1 MNNQN
6 SMQTTALPRYFLLY
20 LGALVAL
27 GPVAMDA
34 YLPALPSMAD
44 ALNVP
49 IATLN
54 ASISTFLVGFALGQ
68 LMGGPISDQVG
79 RKTVCVVGTGL
90 FVIASSAIA
99 LSDSAS
105 VINLWRLLQAFGG
118 GFATI
123 TAMAQVRDSY
133 PAEEIGRRFAT
144 VMMVMMI
151 APVVA
156 PLIGTGLLQFGWR
169 SIFIFQVLYA
179 VTMLAIMLRM
189 IPETL
194 TEPRQR
200 LSLGRIVS
208 QYSAILLHRHQGR
221 LLALR
226 FALCIGSAAGV
237 LLIFVTHSSFMYMTY
252 FGVSETTFSILFG
265 LNAIGLIAANSLSA
279 RLLSVMNPMRLF
291 CISVIIQAV
300 LVVVMA
306 LLTWSNTLTL
316 GLAVP
321 LVILSVGCVGISNP
335 AGMTRFMAMFPPHRG
350 GSAAAIQTVAM
361 FALGSGMGALG
372 SVFYDGTLKP
382 VLAVMLISV
391 AISMALLLT
400 LRPLHQSEASA
411 LEHQEK

>member
-1 MNNQN
+1 MKNHTNR
-6 SMQTTALPRYFLLY
+6 TTTVLPRYFLLY

-34 YLPALPSMAD
+34 YLPALPTMSK

-79 RKTVCVVGTGL
+79 RKVVCVVGTGL
-90 FVIASSAIA
+90 FIIASSAIA
-99 LSDSAS
+99 LSDSAG

-144 VMMVMMI
+144 VMMVMMV

-156 PLIGTGLLQFGWR
+156 PLIGTGLLHLGWR
-169 SIFIFQVLYA
+169 SIFVFQVLYA
-179 VTMLAIMLRM
+179 LLMLTVMLRM

-194 TEPRQR
+194 REPRQR
-200 LSLGRIVS
+200 LSLKRIAS
-208 QYSAILLHRHQGR
+208 QYGAILLHRHHGQ
-221 LLALR
+221 LLAMR
-226 FALCIGSAAGV
+226 FALCVGSAAGV

-252 FGVSETTFSILFG
+252 FGVSEATFSVLFG
-265 LNAIGLIAANSLSA
+265 LNAIGLITANSLSV
-279 RLLSVMNPMRLF
+279 RLLGFMNPMKLF
-291 CISVIIQAV
+291 SISVIVQAC
-300 LVVVMA
+300 LVTLMA
-306 LLTWSNTLTL
+306 ALAWTEILTL
-316 GLAVP
+316 AMAVP
-321 LVILSVGCVGISNP
+321 LVILSVGCVGVTNP
-335 AGMTRFMAMFPPHRG
+335 SGMTRFMALFPPHRG
-350 GSAAAIQTVAM
+350 GSAAAIQTVSM

-372 SVFYDGTLKP
+372 SVFYDGSLKP
-382 VLAVMLISV
+382 VMAVMLISV
-391 AISMALLLT
+391 AISTSLLAT
-400 LRPLHQSEASA
+400 LRPLH
-411 LEHQEK
+411 KD

>member
-1 MNNQN
+1 MKNQH
-6 SMQTTALPRYFLLY
+6 SAQTSALPRFFLLY

-34 YLPALPSMAD
+34 YLPALPSMAK
-44 ALNVP
+44 ALDVP
-49 IATLN
+49 IAVLN

-90 FVIASSAIA
+90 FIIASGAIA
-99 LSDSAS
+99 LSDSAN

-133 PAEEIGRRFAT
+133 PAEEIGKRFAT

-151 APVVA
+151 APVIA
-156 PLIGTGLLQFGWR
+156 PLIGTGLLHFGWR

-179 VTMLAIMLRM
+179 LTMLAIMLSL

-194 TEPRQR
+194 TQPRQR
-200 LSLGRIVS
+200 LSLGRVAS
-208 QYSAILLHRHQGR
+208 QYSAILRHRYQGQ

-237 LLIFVTHSSFMYMTY
+237 LLIFVTHSSFMYMSY
-252 FGVSETTFSILFG
+252 FGVSETAFSLLFG

-279 RLLSVMNPMRLF
+279 RLLSVMPAMKLF
-291 CISVIIQAV
+291 AISVLVQAV
-300 LVVVMA
+300 VVV
-306 LLTWSNTLTL
+306 LLTILAWLETLSL
-316 GLAVP
+316 ALAVP
-321 LVILSVGCVGISNP
+321 LIILSVSCVGVSNP

-350 GSAAAIQTVAM
+350 GSAAAIQTVSM
-361 FALGSGMGALG
+361 FVLGSGMGALG

-382 VLAVMLISV
+382 VMMVMLISV
-391 AISMALLLT
+391 AFSVALLLT
-400 LRPLHQSEASA
+400 LGPLHQEHDEADNNA
-411 LEHQEK
+411 A

>member
-1 MNNQN
+1 MKNHTNR
-6 SMQTTALPRYFLLY
+6 TTTVLPRYFLLY

-34 YLPALPSMAD
+34 YLPALPTMSK

-79 RKTVCVVGTGL
+79 RKVVCVVGTGL
-90 FVIASSAIA
+90 FIIASSAIA
-99 LSDSAS
+99 LSDSAG

-144 VMMVMMI
+144 VMMVMMV

-156 PLIGTGLLQFGWR
+156 PLIGTGLLHLGWR
-169 SIFIFQVLYA
+169 SIFVFQVLYA
-179 VTMLAIMLRM
+179 LLMLTVMLRM

-194 TEPRQR
+194 REPRQR
-200 LSLGRIVS
+200 LSLKRIAS
-208 QYSAILLHRHQGR
+208 QYGAILLHRHHGQ
-221 LLALR
+221 LLAMR
-226 FALCIGSAAGV
+226 FALCVGSAAGV

-252 FGVSETTFSILFG
+252 FGVSEATFSVLFG
-265 LNAIGLIAANSLSA
+265 LNAIGLIAANSLSV
-279 RLLSVMNPMRLF
+279 RLLGFMNPMKLF
-291 CISVIIQAV
+291 SISVIVQAC
-300 LVVVMA
+300 LVTLMA
-306 LLTWSNTLTL
+306 ALAWTEILTL
-316 GLAVP
+316 AMAVP
-321 LVILSVGCVGISNP
+321 LVILSVGCVGVTNP
-335 AGMTRFMAMFPPHRG
+335 SGMTRFMALFPPHRG
-350 GSAAAIQTVAM
+350 GSAAAIQTVSM

-372 SVFYDGTLKP
+372 SVFYDGSLKP
-382 VLAVMLISV
+382 VMAVMLISV
-391 AISMALLLT
+391 AISTSLLAT
-400 LRPLHQSEASA
+400 LRPLHKE
-411 LEHQEK
+411 

>member
-1 MNNQN
+1 M
-6 SMQTTALPRYFLLY
+6 ALPRYFLLY

-34 YLPALPSMAD
+34 YLPALPSMAQ

-79 RKTVCVVGTGL
+79 RKTVCVIGTGL
-90 FVIASSAIA
+90 FIIASGAIA
-99 LSDSAS
+99 LSDSAN

-133 PAEEIGRRFAT
+133 PAEQIGQRFAT

-179 VTMLAIMLRM
+179 IAMFTIMLRM

-194 TEPRQR
+194 IEPKQQ
-200 LSLGRIVS
+200 LSLKHIVS
-208 QYSAILLHRHQGR
+208 QYRAILLHRHQGQ

-237 LLIFVTHSSFMYMTY
+237 LLIFVTHASFMYMTY
-252 FGVSETTFSILFG
+252 FGVNETTFSILFG
-265 LNAIGLIAANSLSA
+265 LNAVGLIAANSLSA
-279 RLLSVMNPMRLF
+279 RLLSVMDPMKLF
-291 CISVIIQAV
+291 CISISVQTI
-300 LVVVMA
+300 LVVLMA
-306 LLTWSNTLTL
+306 ILTWTETLTL
-316 GLAVP
+316 TLAVP
-321 LVILSVGCVGISNP
+321 LVILSVGCVGVSNP

-350 GSAAAIQTVAM
+350 GSAAAIQTVSM

-372 SVFYDGTLKP
+372 SVFYDGSLKP

-391 AISMALLLT
+391 AISMTLLTT
-400 LRPLHQSEASA
+400 LRPLYQTSDS
-411 LEHQEK
+411 

>member
-1 MNNQN
+1 MKNHTNR
-6 SMQTTALPRYFLLY
+6 TTTVLPRYFLLY

-34 YLPALPSMAD
+34 YLPALPTMSK

-79 RKTVCVVGTGL
+79 RKVVCVVGTGL
-90 FVIASSAIA
+90 FIIASSAIA
-99 LSDSAS
+99 LSDSAG

-144 VMMVMMI
+144 VMMVMMV

-156 PLIGTGLLQFGWR
+156 PLIGTGLLHLGWR
-169 SIFIFQVLYA
+169 SIFVFQVLYA
-179 VTMLAIMLRM
+179 LLMLTVMLRM

-194 TEPRQR
+194 REPRQR
-200 LSLGRIVS
+200 LSLKRIAS
-208 QYSAILLHRHQGR
+208 QYGAILLHRHHGQ
-221 LLALR
+221 LLAMR
-226 FALCIGSAAGV
+226 FALCVGSAAGV

-252 FGVSETTFSILFG
+252 FGVSEATFSVLFG
-265 LNAIGLIAANSLSA
+265 LNAIGLIAANSLSV
-279 RLLSVMNPMRLF
+279 RLLGFMNPMKLF
-291 CISVIIQAV
+291 SISVIVQAC
-300 LVVVMA
+300 LVTLMA
-306 LLTWSNTLTL
+306 ALAWTEILTL
-316 GLAVP
+316 AMAVP
-321 LVILSVGCVGISNP
+321 LVILSVGCVGVTNP
-335 AGMTRFMAMFPPHRG
+335 SGMTRFMALFPPHRG
-350 GSAAAIQTVAM
+350 GSAAAIQTVSM

-372 SVFYDGTLKP
+372 SVFYDGSLKP
-382 VLAVMLISV
+382 VMAVMLISV
-391 AISMALLLT
+391 AISTSLLAT
-400 LRPLHQSEASA
+400 LRPLH
-411 LEHQEK
+411 KD